1 MAETITIDERS
12 SVALSPEVMEALGVE
27 AGAKLDVEIV
37 GRAMVVRSVEE
48 AERSRE
54 FTHAFESILRG
65 RQKAYEKL
73 AEGPDR

>member
-27 AGAKLDVEIV
+27 AGAKVDVEIV

-54 FTHAFESILRG
+54 FTHAFESILRR